1 MTQVINGQEHELNNL
16 RMQVQALTAKL
27 AVANKPRALTLKVSE
42 KGAVS
47 VYGMGKWP
55 VTLYG
60 EQWMRLLKHSAE
72 ISAFIEANASLL
84 STKADKA

>member
-1 MTQVINGQEHELNNL
+1 MNVQVSEVDTL
-16 RMQVQALTAKL
+16 RAQVAALTAKL
-27 AVANKPRALTLKVSE
+27 EAANKPRALTLKVSE

-60 EQWMRLLKHSAE
+60 EQWSRLLKHSAE
-72 ISAFIEANASLL
+72 IEAFIAANAALL
-84 STKADKA
+84 STKAAKA

>member
-1 MTQVINGQEHELNNL
+1 MNAQVSELDTL
-16 RMQVQALTAKL
+16 RAQVAALTAKL
-27 AVANKPRALTLKVSE
+27 AVANKPRALSLKVSE

-60 EQWMRLLKHSAE
+60 EQWARLLAHGAE
-72 ISAFIEANASLL
+72 ISAFIEANADRL
-84 STKADKA
+84 TVKA